1 MKRLTCLVLFVLVL
15 GLVAPI
21 NGQAASGFKDVSA
34 SYTFYDEVL
43 YLSGKEVIA
52 GFADGTFKPNNT
64 VTRAQAA
71 MMLGRALNLNGE
83 ARKTKF
89 KDVPAK
95 VTGSGYIASA
105 VEKGIISGYADG
117 TYRPHESVT
126 RGQMAIFLNRAFA
139 LSTGQKNDFSD
150 VSAKMVAYQSI
161 LNVSA
166 NGIASG
172 YTDGT
177 YRPNLAVTRGQFS
190 AFMARTLEPSF
201 RAGMVHFPDKNFERV
216 IRGTLNKP
224 AGNITAAEMNSINKI
239 EAKGYA
245 ISNLSGIEYAKNLT
259 YLDLGENEIS
269 DISRLAG
276 LTKMRVLHLPFNQIS
291 DISALSGLARLE
303 IVDLSYNRIREV
315 RALNGLTEI
324 HALNL
329 SANGINDI
337 SALSR
342 LTKLID
348 LKLAANGISDISALS
363 EFNTLYTLN
372 LTYNNISD
380 ISALSKLSTLQDLTL
395 TGNKISDISAL
406 KGLTNLYTLHL
417 EINKIND
424 ISALSGLTKLTTLNV
439 SVNELSDIR
448 ALSRLTKLEDLSL
461 GGNKL
466 ADIRVLGNL
475 INVTKLDLSLTG
487 ISDISI
493 LSELTKLQYVY
504 LSGNKISDIAPLSQ
518 HPDLIYINVTDNEL
532 NSESQEIIKNLNA
545 RDVIVTY

>member
-1 MKRLTCLVLFVLVL
+1 MKKLTSLVLFVLVM
-15 GLVAPI
+15 GLVTPI

-43 YLSGKEVIA
+43 YLSGKGVIS
-52 GFADGTFKPNNT
+52 GYADGTFKPNIT

-83 ARKTKF
+83 PRNTKF
-89 KDVPAK
+89 KDVTAY
-95 VTGSGYIASA
+95 VTGSGYIAAA

-117 TYRPHESVT
+117 TYRPYDSVT
-126 RGQMAIFLNRAFA
+126 RGQMAIFLNRAFS
-139 LSTGQKNDFSD
+139 LTQGNVNGFSD
-150 VSAKMVAYQSI
+150 ITAKIAAYQSI

-172 YTDGT
+172 YADGT

-201 RAGMVHFPDKNFERV
+201 RAGMVYFSDKNFEKV
-216 IRGTLNKP
+216 IRETLNKP
-224 AGNITAAEMNSINKI
+224 AGNITAADMSSINKI

-245 ISNLSGIEYAKNLT
+245 IKSVSGIEHAKNLT
-259 YLDLGENEIS
+259 YLDLRENEIS
-269 DISRLAG
+269 DISRLTE
-276 LTKMRVLHLPFNQIS
+276 LTKLRVLHLPFNQIS
-291 DISALSGLARLE
+291 DISALAGLAKLE
-303 IVDLSYNRIREV
+303 IVDLSYNRIRDV

-363 EFNTLYTLN
+363 KFNTLYTLN

-380 ISALSKLSTLQDLTL
+380 ISALSGLNTLQDLAL
-395 TGNKISDISAL
+395 TGNQISDIRAL
-406 KGLTNLYTLHL
+406 RGLTNLYALRL
-417 EINKIND
+417 DINKIND
-424 ISALSGLTKLTTLNV
+424 IGALSGLTKLTTLNV
-439 SVNELSDIR
+439 SVNEFSDIR
-448 ALSRLTKLEDLSL
+448 ALSSLTKLEDLSL
-461 GGNKL
+461 GGNEL
-466 ADIRVLGNL
+466 DDIRALGSL
-475 INVTKLDLSLTG
+475 INLTKLDLSLTG
-487 ISDISI
+487 ISDISS
-493 LSELTKLQYVY
+493 LSKLIKLQYVY
-504 LSGNKISDIAPLSQ
+504 LSGNKISDITPLSQ
-518 HPDLIYINVTDNEL
+518 HPDLIYINLTDNEL
-532 NSESQEIIKNLNA
+532 NSESQDVIKDLNA
-545 RDVIVTY
+545 REVIVFY